1 MSADTMEV
9 VPGEFLIQDPWCV
22 PRACSPVRLRR
33 STDGAVP
40 RLSTSVSAYY
50 DARFLN
56 VVFSGA
62 DDHMLAT
69 LADHDAPLYQE
80 DVVEVFLAPE
90 RLTEYFEIE
99 VNPLGTTFDARI
111 ESPDGNRSTMR
122 ADVSWECEG
131 LRAGVR
137 RLVEAGGRV
146 SLDTLIRIPFAGL
159 GRTTPAGGETWRG
172 NFFRIDRHPSEND
185 EFSAWRP
192 TMKAPPDFHV
202 PSVFGTLVFQS

>member
-1 MSADTMEV
+1 
-9 VPGEFLIQDPWCV
+9 
-22 PRACSPVRLRR
+22 
-33 STDGAVP
+33 
-40 RLSTSVSAYY
+40 
-50 DARFLN
+50 
-56 VVFSGA
+56 
-62 DDHMLAT
+62 MLAT
-69 LADHDAPLYQE
+69 LVDHDQPLYQE

-146 SLDTLIRIPFAGL
+146 SLDTVIRIPFAGL
-159 GRTTPAGGETWRG
+159 GRTVPSSGDTWRG

-192 TMKAPPDFHV
+192 TMKQPPDFHV